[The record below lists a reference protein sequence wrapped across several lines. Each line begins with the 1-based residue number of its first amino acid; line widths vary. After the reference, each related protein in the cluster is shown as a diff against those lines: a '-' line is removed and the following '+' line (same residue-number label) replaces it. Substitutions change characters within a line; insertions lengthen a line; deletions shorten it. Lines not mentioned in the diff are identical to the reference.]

1 MVAQAQSPPVQ
12 ITMPQTQKER
22 AYFTGKGEL
31 KIKKTEH
38 RGAGRKAASWLA
50 LGPVGYLAFGRDKT
64 RKTEAKGELVVT
76 DKAIYV
82 AGNDYP
88 YDEVLAMTRK
98 GGKEIE
104 LTFEAGVTTGERIS
118 IESVIRVDSKDEC
131 NTLFDALQKA
141 KMSQV
146 SFSNEPTQ
154 QSPAVVIQREV
165 VRIKCKHCGT
175 LVDPAS
181 ERKCPSC
188 GAPAS

>member
-1 MVAQAQSPPVQ
+1 MVPQAPLSSNQ
-12 ITMPQTQKER
+12 IAVPQAQKER
-22 AYFTGKGEL
+22 AFFTGRGEL
-31 KIKKTEH
+31 KVKKTEH

-104 LTFEAGVTTGERIS
+104 LTFEAGATTGERIS
-118 IESVIRVDSKDEC
+118 IQSVIRVESKDEC
-131 NTLFDALQKA
+131 NRLFEALQRA
-141 KMSQV
+141 KISHV
-146 SFSNEPTQ
+146 SFSN
-154 QSPAVVIQREV
+154 
-165 VRIKCKHCGT
+165 
-175 LVDPAS
+175 
-181 ERKCPSC
+181 
-188 GAPAS
+188 